1 MFHLASGSVNVCL
14 IQLFG
19 CCLKVL
25 FRRSLKQ
32 LEVACCVLAQM
43 VDCGGPEIRTEM
55 RTQTIL
61 LSFLSL
67 HRDLPSKPWHE
78 GHFFF
83 SLCCISIICL
93 NGSALEISTR
103 QVQRRRDKPVFLLQ
117 KSYYATAHF
126 AFCCCSWKNK
136 APFSCISLLPSK
148 KIGKNNAALILLYFL
163 PRLVGSMS

>member
-1 MFHLASGSVNVCL
+1 MLLSVNPFSFCFEKVSDLLLANDLQYYNLLLHKIITVNESGACLSYLDWEGRRVYCYKDSGEIAELLWMFHLASGSVNVCL

-25 FRRSLKQ
+25 FKRSLKQ
-32 LEVACCVLAQM
+32 LKVACCVLAQM

-78 GHFFF
+78 GHSFF
-83 SLCCISIICL
+83 
-93 NGSALEISTR
+93 
-103 QVQRRRDKPVFLLQ
+103 
-117 KSYYATAHF
+117 
-126 AFCCCSWKNK
+126 
-136 APFSCISLLPSK
+136 
-148 KIGKNNAALILLYFL
+148 
-163 PRLVGSMS
+163 